1 MALADLCFSDLL
13 LFSDGSAKLKGAPG
27 AGSQLV
33 PIPAECADEV
43 ASLPTKLADAALTK
57 KKPTIRYCHD
67 NVYYRVALLEEVGD
81 SKVWFM
87 RRLAKEVPMLA
98 ELKCVPYLQKW
109 LLSPEQRQGLI
120 LISGAQASGKTTF
133 ASSFV
138 ANRLALFGGHAV
150 TLEGPAELPL
160 SGPWGSF
167 GYCFQTE
174 FARESDLPQE
184 IEAAHRYGSPDII
197 FIGEIRSLPTAREAL
212 RVALGS
218 NRQIVVT
225 TIHGQTVGTALDR
238 LLTWAKEVD
247 GQSACQNLA
256 DALLG
261 VIHLSLEHGENGT
274 VLNSPEHLLLPFES
288 ENVRGIRAKLR
299 EGQVHMLADDI
310 REQKALMREEGKI

>member
-1 MALADLCFSDLL
+1 MALADLIFSDLL
-13 LFSDGSAKLKGAPG
+13 LFADGSAKLKGFPG
-27 AGSQLV
+27 GGSQLV
-33 PIPAECADEV
+33 PVPAECAEEV
-43 ASLPTKLADAALTK
+43 AGLPNKLADAALTK

-67 NVYYRVALLEEVGD
+67 KVYYRVALLEEVGD
-81 SKVWFM
+81 SKVWFL
-87 RRLAKEVPMLA
+87 RRLAKKVPMLA
-98 ELKCVPYLQKW
+98 DLNCVPYLQKW
-109 LLSPEQRQGLI
+109 LLSPEQQHGLI

-138 ANRLALFGGHAV
+138 ANRLTLFGGHAL

-160 SGPWGSF
+160 SGAWGPY

-197 FIGEIRSLPTAREAL
+197 FIGEIRSLATAREAL

-225 TIHGQTVGTALDR
+225 TIHGQNVGTALDR
-238 LLTWAKEVD
+238 LLTWAKEID
-247 GQSACQNLA
+247 GLSACQNLA
-256 DALLG
+256 DALLS
-261 VIHLSLEHGENGT
+261 VVHLSLEHGENGT
-274 VLNSPEHLLLPFES
+274 VLNSPEHLFLPFAS

-299 EGQVHMLADDI
+299 EGHVHMLTDDI